1 LKDIYTINDIEIL
14 ISTMNRDS
22 LDFLMPMFPFSHF
35 SNFLI
40 LIINQTIEGKELISG
55 YSNIRVIN
63 SFQKGLS
70 KSRNLALEN
79 AVGKICVIADDDV
92 VYQEGFLFRII
103 NAYNN
108 FPEATVINFC
118 AINSQG
124 ELMKKYS
131 AKSKINLNIFD
142 IFNTSSIEMTLNQKL
157 LDTVRNRFDMNFG
170 LGGNFEM
177 GEEAIFLI
185 DLKKQNKQLVFVS
198 EIIVKHEAQ
207 TSSNKKNLIEKYY
220 IQGALLTKIF
230 RRNYIFWLIIK
241 LFFDLK
247 QGKVKL
253 INLSTV
259 IKSANQGH
267 KEYQRI
273 KNK

>member
-1 LKDIYTINDIEIL
+1 MKDIYTINDIEIL